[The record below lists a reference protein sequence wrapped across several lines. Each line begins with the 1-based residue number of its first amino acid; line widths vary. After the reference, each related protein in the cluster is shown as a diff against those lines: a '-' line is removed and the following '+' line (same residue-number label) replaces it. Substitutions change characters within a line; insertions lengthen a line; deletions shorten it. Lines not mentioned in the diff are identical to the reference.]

1 MTPAPTSRAQSGLE
15 ERANCI
21 SHGIGFVLAVLAL
34 PVLVQSCT
42 SSARPEAVC
51 WQQVVGACVFTL
63 TMMLLYLSSTLF
75 HGAPEG
81 QRKQFFERMDRA
93 AIYLFIAGSYT
104 PFAAAS
110 LQGPGSWL
118 MLALVWTMAAAGVLL
133 TQSQK
138 IKHPVWSTALY
149 VAMGW
154 LVLLAAIPWI
164 SRMSPR
170 VLSLLVIG
178 GLVYTVGALLFLL
191 SGRIRFAHLGWHV
204 AVMAGSGLHFSA
216 VLLNV

>member
-1 MTPAPTSRAQSGLE
+1 MTPSSRAQSELE

-21 SHGIGFVLAVLAL
+21 SHGIGFVLAALAL
-34 PVLVQSCT
+34 PVLVTSCT
-42 SSARPEAVC
+42 RSADPGAAC
-51 WQQVVGACVFTL
+51 WQQVAGVCVFAV

-81 QRKQFFERMDRA
+81 RRKQLLERMDRA
-93 AIYLFIAGSYT
+93 SIYLFIAGSYT
-104 PFAAAS
+104 PIAAAS
-110 LQGPGSWL
+110 LHGPGSWL
-118 MLALVWTMAAAGVLL
+118 MLILVWAMAAAGVLL
-133 TQSQK
+133 THRQK
-138 IKHPVWSTALY
+138 VEHPLWSTALY

-164 SRMSPR
+164 SRMSPL
-170 VLSLLVIG
+170 VLSLLVVG

-191 SGRIRFAHLGWHV
+191 GGRIPFAHLGWHV